1 MKGEKIL
8 IAEKSTFMRIMLKTL
23 LEKLGFEVLGMA
35 KDGKDALAKYH
46 NLKPDIMLV
55 DVELDGIDGIEVT
68 RAIAAVDPA
77 AVILLL
83 IDESP
88 ETPEL
93 IVEAVRA
100 GAKGYIQKPLSEDE
114 IEKRISGALE
124 RS

>member
-1 MKGEKIL
+1 MKGERVL

-35 KDGKDALAKYH
+35 KDGKDALTKYYD
-46 NLKPDIMLV
+46 LKPDIMLV

-68 RAIAAVDPA
+68 RQIAAGNPA
-77 AVILLL
+77 AVIIML
-83 IDESP
+83 IVESP
-88 ETPEL
+88 DTPEV

-100 GAKGYIQKPLSEDE
+100 GAKGYIRKPLSEGE
-114 IEKRISGALE
+114 IEKRISSALE